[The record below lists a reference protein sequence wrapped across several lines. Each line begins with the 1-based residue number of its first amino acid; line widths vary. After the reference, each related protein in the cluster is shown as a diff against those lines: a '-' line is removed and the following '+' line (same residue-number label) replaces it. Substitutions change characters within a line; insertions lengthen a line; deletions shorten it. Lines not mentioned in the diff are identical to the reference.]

1 MSDHA
6 PDPAWERFS
15 EELRAS
21 RAAATTPP
29 TPSQVARLVQ
39 RLEARESTAPAWTR
53 FLVPV
58 GVAALMV
65 AAVVTWALTR
75 AEVRDTP
82 WTATAVVASNA
93 TTTGAVTETA
103 ANGRA
108 LFQLGDDRVGV
119 GPGSRV
125 EVAQA
130 SARATRLVLSRGSMA
145 AHVDPSRGARRFD
158 VETPLGRVHVVGTI
172 FRVESADTLVV
183 EVEKGTV
190 EVTTGTT
197 TSRVTAG
204 QRLEVK
210 DGVVSVGQRAA
221 GTFLEL
227 SEAAPVVEVVAPAP
241 AVEPEPAPVV
251 EAEPIQKKRPQP
263 VTAAPTKLAE
273 WRTRAARG
281 ECGLVMPEVR
291 RFLANTPDGTSA
303 RLTLADCQ
311 RRTGDVSGAVN
322 TYLLAANGKG
332 AEANRGALLAGS
344 LLQDELKQP
353 KRAITLFD
361 RYLGRGAESKDLEAS
376 TLVRKARA
384 YQSLGQRQDAART
397 LETVLKKYPE
407 SPAAAD
413 ALRLR
418 DSLR

>member
-15 EELRAS
+15 EDLKAS
-21 RAAATTPP
+21 RAASTTAP
-29 TPSQVARLVQ
+29 TPNEVARLLQ
-39 RLEARESTAPAWTR
+39 RLETQESTAPTWTR
-53 FLVPV
+53 FLVPA
-58 GVAALMV
+58 GVAALV
-65 AAVVTWALTR
+65 VAVVVTGALLR
-75 AEVRDTP
+75 SEVPDTP
-82 WTATAVVASNA
+82 WTATPVVASNA
-93 TTTGAVTETA
+93 TTSGAVTETA
-103 ANGRA
+103 TNGRA

-130 SARATRLVLSRGSMA
+130 SARATRLVLSKGSVA
-145 AHVDPSRGARRFD
+145 AHVDPSRGARQFD

-172 FRVESADTLVV
+172 FRVESGAALVV

-190 EVTTGTT
+190 EVTSGVS
-197 TSRVTAG
+197 TSQVTAG

-210 DGVVSVGQRAA
+210 DGAVSVGQRAA
-221 GTFLEL
+221 GAFTEL
-227 SEAAPVVEVVAPAP
+227 SEAAPAVVAPAP
-241 AVEPEPAPVV
+241 VVDPEPAPIV

-263 VTAAPTKLAE
+263 VVAAAPTKLAE

-281 ECGLVMPEVR
+281 ECGLVMPEVK
-291 RFLANTPDGTSA
+291 RFLANTPDDTSA

-311 RRTGDVSGAVN
+311 RRTGDVSGAVD
-322 TYLLAANGKG
+322 TYILAANGKG

-353 KRAITLFD
+353 KRAIALFD

-384 YQSLGQRQDAART
+384 YQALGQAQDASRT